1 MLSKADK
8 HIMIYAY
15 RFYSARLQVC
25 HSEERSDVGISWYS
39 VIAAFYQ
46 EIATPYGLAMTN
58 SEACCVKPIS
68 II

>member
-1 MLSKADK
+1 MLAELFFSSLRGGYKK
-8 HIMIYAY
+8 YAY
-15 RFYSARLQVC
+15 RFYSARPQVC

-58 SEACCVKPIS
+58 
-68 II
+68 